1 MKKKKLLFIH
11 PALVFGGTERVLINY
26 LNLLSQKGKYEI
38 ELMLIKNKE
47 NHNIDKINQEI
58 KVKYILS
65 DIESEFFILSYIEK
79 QSEYFNSWF
88 NGIKER
94 INNRRLTYSTD

>member
-47 NHNIDKINQEI
+47 NHNIDKIN
-58 KVKYILS
+58 
-65 DIESEFFILSYIEK
+65 
-79 QSEYFNSWF
+79 
-88 NGIKER
+88 
-94 INNRRLTYSTD
+94 